1 MRTRIKIC
9 GLRRPEDIRGVNEA
23 GPDFAGFV
31 IHVPRSPRN
40 VTAGEAEA
48 LSRLLSPGILPVG
61 VFVNEPEESVARLLN
76 AGIIRLAQLHGQED
90 EGYIRRLRQL
100 TDGKLIQAFS
110 IREKKDLE
118 RAAASSADY
127 ILLDHGK
134 GGTGSSFDWDLVEA
148 MDRPWFLAGG
158 LTCRNLKEA
167 IDRLHP
173 WAVDLSSGVETEGKK
188 DAEKIRRAVEI
199 VRRGEK

>member
-61 VFVNEPEESVARLLN
+61 VFVNEPEESVA
-76 AGIIRLAQLHGQED
+76 QLHGQED

-100 TDGKLIQAFS
+100 TEGKLIQAFS
-110 IREKKDLE
+110 VREKKDLE

-127 ILLDHGK
+127 ILLDHGR
-134 GGTGSSFDWDLVEA
+134 GGTGSSFDWNLVEA
-148 MDRPWFLAGG
+148 MERPWFLAGG
-158 LTCRNLKEA
+158 LTCRNLVKA
-167 IDRLHP
+167 LDRLHP